1 MAEPVVILE
10 PGDERAQKVVKA
22 MASQT
27 AGDILRLIGNGE
39 KTATEIAEQ
48 LSLPMNTVK
57 YHTENL
63 LDAGLIRVATTKYS
77 VKGREVKVYT
87 LTNELLIVAPR
98 QANVRMLLMKY
109 ASLFGIVAF
118 GSIVIALLSPMLKMQ
133 GIDSSAEFSVGS
145 GIMAQEAEGGSFA
158 KAAADNLVSNVTA
171 APEAVNTLVNKSMER
186 VFEVTTSP
194 VVTNLLPPSSPEVG
208 FSLPSPL
215 QDPVLAFFL
224 GGLIV
229 ILVLA
234 SYEFYRMRKMKEP

>member
-10 PGDERAQKVVKA
+10 PGDERAQKVAKA

-63 LDAGLIRVATTKYS
+63 LEAGLIRVATTKYS
-77 VKGREVKVYT
+77 VKGREVKVYS

-98 QANVRMLLMKY
+98 QVNVRTLLMKY
-109 ASLFGIVAF
+109 ASLFGIVIL
-118 GSIVIALLSPMLKMQ
+118 GSAVVALLTPVLRMEWGESTVGL
-133 GIDSSAEFSVGS
+133 SAGS
-145 GIMAQEAEGGSFA
+145 GLVAQEADGTLA
-158 KAAADNLVSNVTA
+158 KAAAENLVQNATTL
-171 APEAVNTLVNKSMER
+171 PEPITTLANRSMER
-186 VFEVTTSP
+186 VLEVTASP
-194 VVTNLLPPSSPEVG
+194 TVANMPLPPSPEAG
-208 FSLPSPL
+208 ILYPSLL
-215 QDPVLAFFL
+215 QDPVMMFFL
-224 GGLIV
+224 GGLLV

-234 SYEFYRMRKMKEP
+234 AYELLRIRRRKNP